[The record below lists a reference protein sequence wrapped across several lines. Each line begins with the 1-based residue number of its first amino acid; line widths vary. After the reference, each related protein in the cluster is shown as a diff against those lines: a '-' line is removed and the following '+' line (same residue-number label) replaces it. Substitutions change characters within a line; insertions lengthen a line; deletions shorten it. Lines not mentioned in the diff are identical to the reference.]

1 MKKLFTL
8 ITTASLLVVV
18 LNSCNKENA
27 PVPGSD
33 SHREVDVPAIDV
45 IVEEV
50 PLAGFNDVVNN
61 TNVDVVVV
69 PDADYSMVVEATDVA
84 TLAEI
89 TPIISGGTLTVD
101 APAAVT
107 DATIY
112 VHTPVIGTVRVNKN
126 GNMRTSGNYSQLN
139 VEVKGNGSSTLTG
152 TTTGLSVMGGGNGNV
167 DALGMPAID
176 VVVNMK
182 GNSVVRVAAQATLNV
197 DLSGNA
203 KVYYTGNPV
212 IIKKLKGNAKLI
224 KLY

>member
-1 MKKLFTL
+1 M
-8 ITTASLLVVV
+8 
-18 LNSCNKENA
+18 
-27 PVPGSD
+27 
-33 SHREVDVPAIDV
+33 
-45 IVEEV
+45 

-89 TPIISGGTLTVD
+89 TPVVSGGTLTVS
-101 APAAVT
+101 APAGVT
-107 DATIY
+107 DATVY
-112 VHTPVIGTVRVNKN
+112 VHTPVIENVRVNKN

-139 VEVKGNGSSTLTG
+139 VEVKGNGKSTLTG
-152 TTTGLSVMGGGNGNV
+152 TTTDLNIMGGGNGNV

-176 VVVNMK
+176 VVVTMK
-182 GNSVVRVAAQATLNV
+182 GNSVVRVDAQATLNV
-197 DLSGNA
+197 DLGGNA

-212 IIKKLKGNAKLI
+212 ITKKLKGNAKLI

>member
-1 MKKLFTL
+1 MKKFFTL
-8 ITTASLLVVV
+8 ITTALLIVVV

-45 IVEEV
+45 IVEEM
-50 PLAGFNDVVNN
+50 PLMGFNDVVNN
-61 TNVDVVVV
+61 TNVEVVVV
-69 PDADYSMVVEATDVA
+69 PDADYSMVVEANDIGTI
-84 TLAEI
+84 AEI
-89 TPIISGGTLTVD
+89 TPVVSGGTLTVS
-101 APAAVT
+101 APAGVT
-107 DATIY
+107 DATVY
-112 VHTPVIGTVRVNKN
+112 VHTPVIENVRVNKN

-139 VEVKGNGSSTLTG
+139 VEVKGNGKSTLTG
-152 TTTGLSVMGGGNGNV
+152 TTTDLNIMGGGNGNV

-182 GNSVVRVAAQATLNV
+182 GNSVVRVDAQATLNV
-197 DLSGNA
+197 DLGGNA

-212 IIKKLKGNAKLI
+212 ITKKLKGNAKLI